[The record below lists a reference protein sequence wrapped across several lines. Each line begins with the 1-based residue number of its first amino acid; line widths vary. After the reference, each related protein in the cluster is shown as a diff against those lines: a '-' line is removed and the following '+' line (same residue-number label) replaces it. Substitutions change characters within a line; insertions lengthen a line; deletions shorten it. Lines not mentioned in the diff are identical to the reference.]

1 MTHLFDVDAKHW
13 DSETEG
19 TIKEFTTDTEIPV
32 TVFLQWFEGGW
43 NRVYEVRVGAV
54 NTSNTSRELAKE
66 YFGPFSGSEG
76 RSVAHVTQIDSKF
89 AKDSLKEKS
98 PYFSDIPL
106 EFLEK
111 VPTIVSSLQRNME
124 GTRQAVQLLRD
135 SVKRATS
142 SGSLNKH
149 WQDAD
154 ENERALVAYTLK
166 ELLYEA
172 GVHAYRNEA
181 YKLLNFKDSK
191 GNPISLA
198 TFNRMSVKGERAAA
212 RQKKNIGSK

>member
-13 DSETEG
+13 DSATEG
-19 TIKEFTTDTEIPV
+19 TIKEFTSDTKIPV

-54 NTSNTSRELAKE
+54 NTSNTSLKLAE
-66 YFGPFSGSEG
+66 EFFGPFSDPEG
-76 RSVAHVTQIDSKF
+76 HSVAHVTQIDAKF
-89 AKDSLKEKS
+89 ARDSLKEKS
-98 PYFSDIPL
+98 RYFSDIPM

-111 VPTIVSSLQRNME
+111 VPSIVSSLQRNME

-154 ENERALVAYTLK
+154 ENERALVAHQLK
-166 ELLYEA
+166 ELLYDA
-172 GVHAYRNEA
+172 GVHAYRHEA

-198 TFNRMSVKGERAAA
+198 TFNRLSVKGEKAAA
-212 RQKKNIGSK
+212 RQRKSIGSK

>member
-13 DSETEG
+13 DSATEG
-19 TIKEFTTDTEIPV
+19 TIKEFTTDTKIPV

-43 NRVYEVRVGAV
+43 NRVYEIRIGAV
-54 NTSNTSRELAKE
+54 NTSNTSQELAKE
-66 YFGPFSGSEG
+66 FFGPFSDPEG

-89 AKDSLKEKS
+89 AKASLKEKS
-98 PYFSDIPL
+98 PYYSEIPMD
-106 EFLEK
+106 FLEK
-111 VPTIVSSLQRNME
+111 VPAIVSSLQRNIE

-154 ENERALVAYTLK
+154 ENERALVAYQLK
-166 ELLYEA
+166 EHLFEA

-198 TFNRMSVKGERAAA
+198 TFNRLSVKGEKVAA
-212 RQKKNIGSK
+212 RHKKNIGSK